1 MAGRRAVRH
10 APTPMSRLR
19 RFVFRVPLQLHHLG
33 VHGLERLIG
42 IDWIVL
48 ETRGRRSGRPH
59 EVMLDV
65 VSEQDGVFYVQPA
78 DGRRA
83 HWVRNVTA
91 DPYVTAEL
99 RGERFAARVDDVT
112 GAEGAEA
119 VLRFVRGH
127 PWYARV
133 IVWFVGYVDHLGRP
147 DDELRTIFAKTP
159 VFAIRRTRPL
169 SGT

>member
-1 MAGRRAVRH
+1 M
-10 APTPMSRLR
+10 RLR
-19 RFVFRVPLQLHHLG
+19 RFLFRVPLQLHHRG
-33 VHGLERLIG
+33 VRGLERLIG

-65 VSEQDGVFYVQPA
+65 VHEADDTVYVQPA
-78 DGRRA
+78 DGRHA
-83 HWVRNVTA
+83 DWVRNVTA
-91 DPYVTAEL
+91 DPHVTAEL

-133 IVWFVGYVDHLGRP
+133 IVWFVGYVDHLDRP
-147 DDELRTIFAKTP
+147 DDELRAILSETP
-159 VFAIRRTRPL
+159 VFAIRRRPA
-169 SGT
+169 

>member
-1 MAGRRAVRH
+1 MLASDAVMTSVRRLLF
-10 APTPMSRLR
+10 RL
-19 RFVFRVPLQLHHLG
+19 PLQLHRAG
-33 VHGLERLIG
+33 IRGLERLIG

-48 ETRGRRSGRPH
+48 ETRGRKSGRPH

-65 VSEQDGVFYVQPA
+65 VAEAPDTFYVQPA

-83 HWVRNVTA
+83 DWVRNVTA
-91 DPYVTAEL
+91 DARVTAQV

-112 GAEGAEA
+112 GAEGAAA

-133 IVWFVGYVDHLGRP
+133 IVWFVGYVDRLDRP
-147 DDELRTIFAKTP
+147 DDELRALFADTP
-159 VFAIRRTRPL
+159 VFAIRRTAGDHGRR
-169 SGT
+169 G